1 MITANYLLLTL
12 GILGATDILLY
23 HSISHGIRTH
33 TESRRELIV
42 HALRGPTYAT
52 LFLVVPN
59 FQVHGAFA
67 LALALLLLFDI
78 AISIAD
84 FWLERQS
91 RAALGGLPSGE
102 YVLHM
107 LMAMLFGAFVMSLAP
122 TLLASMNSETAILA
136 ADFAPFWLRATL
148 AAFALGVFVSG
159 LMDLLAAL
167 KLTLQNRA
175 PALRLNS

>member
-23 HSISHGIRTH
+23 HSVSHGIRTH
-33 TESRRELIV
+33 TESRRELIT

-59 FQVHGAFA
+59 FQLHGAFA
-67 LALALLLLFDI
+67 VMLALLLIFDT

-107 LMAMLFGAFVMSLAP
+107 LMAMLFGAFIMALGP
-122 TLLASMNSETAILA
+122 TLLASIKSESAIHA
-136 ADFAPFWLRATL
+136 GAYAPLWLRATL
-148 AAFALGVFVSG
+148 ATFALGVFVSG

-167 KLTLQNRA
+167 KLRKTY
-175 PALRLNS
+175 NSACQILA